1 MSFGITK
8 TIPADEGI
16 EQVESLYDGS
26 LDEYEFHMAGTP
38 SKLGVGDY
46 VYTIFEHKIRGRLQI
61 TRLEGGAVNPKSGKP
76 RTLVFVKAPGER
88 LDEPI
93 PRKGHQG
100 ARATTTGPTGLV
112 CRVCWCSLGPGVQL
126 RENASYAV
134 ESHARSSL

>member
-16 EQVESLYDGS
+16 EQVECLYDGS

-93 PRKGHQG
+93 LRKGHQG
-100 ARATTTGPTGLV
+100 TRYYDGADWP
-112 CRVCWCSLGPGVQL
+112 
-126 RENASYAV
+126 
-134 ESHARSSL
+134 RS